1 MGKGAV
7 MQADRDGHA
16 GSGRPGEKRGRRDR
30 RIKGRWTEREGERT
44 ANNKPPE
51 RKQCRGREGD
61 LKRAKEIKEE
71 WQTIK
76 KLNKN
81 QEVRQTYCHSSTPT
95 EHTHLSPSN
104 FYTNPINQT
113 QTQSSLTLM
122 RLTNPL
128 CVPSCLTPST
138 PKRNSCHLIAR

>member
-16 GSGRPGEKRGRRDR
+16 GSGRPGEKRGRRDG
-30 RIKGRWTEREGERT
+30 RIKGRWTESGGERT
-44 ANNKPPE
+44 AKSKPSE
-51 RKQCRGREGD
+51 RKQYGGREGD
-61 LKRAKEIKEE
+61 LKWAKEIKRNGRRL
-71 WQTIK
+71 K

-95 EHTHLSPSN
+95 KHTHLSQSS

-122 RLTNPL
+122 RLTNPF